1 MKTIFFILVLACLN
15 IQPLFSDQKEELETK
30 VIRKQINEIKAK
42 RNKVEANKK
51 AIFELQEDMLG
62 SSVIDENTLT
72 IIEEAS
78 QIINSVVN
86 EDIALANHAL
96 LRAEMGSGANRES
109 ELKNATSRLSSAN
122 EKLDKIKSLLALK
135 ANKAFIIEKIIELI
149 LQNTNNNQQVLTVLE
164 KELSGIKLDFDIY
177 NDVSKKQNKISNDI
191 KMIQVAI
198 TNMVATSIELTDKQ
212 LFLIISNIILE
223 EKLLENSIQAEKNLL
238 DKNLMNADVLQKK
251 VTLTLESILKLLQ
264 PNNTNEAKPENDN
277 VNQLTSIIDKIQNQN
292 SNLEDV
298 VEKNTGQADIT
309 SDPNFDNTLKTQ
321 NNINSIISSLLQQ
334 NGINPEVISNLK
346 TAQTAIEQGK
356 NDLDNAEPEKAIQA
370 NLSAANAIEKAL
382 RTIDKN
388 SNKKNNDKNVDT
400 QNSNSMTSDE
410 MSFADV
416 SEFKENQPEYST
428 DTIKAIFRANL
439 EQLGAEPTEKEV
451 WVVNHKEKNKV
462 VFFQTLISKTPK
474 EFFEPTQN
482 YFVAL
487 AEIVE

>member
-1 MKTIFFILVLACLN
+1 MKTIFIILVLACLN

-30 VIRKQINEIKAK
+30 VIRKQINEIKEK

-62 SSVIDENTLT
+62 SSVIDANTLT
-72 IIEEAS
+72 IIQEAS

-86 EDIALANHAL
+86 EDIAHANNAL

-109 ELKNATSRLSSAN
+109 ELKNATSRLTSAN

-135 ANKAFIIEKIIELI
+135 ANKAFNIEKIIELI

-164 KELSGIKLDFDIY
+164 KELSGLKLDFDIY

-191 KMIQVAI
+191 KWIQVAI
-198 TNMVATSIELTDKQ
+198 TNMIATSIELTDKQ
-212 LFLIISNIILE
+212 LFLIISNTILD
-223 EKLLENSIQAEKNLL
+223 EKLLENSSQAEKNIL

-251 VTLTLESILKLLQ
+251 VTFTLESILKLLQ
-264 PNNTNEAKPENDN
+264 PNNTNEVKTENDN
-277 VNQLTSIIDKIQNQN
+277 SKQLTSIIDKIQNQN

-346 TAQTAIEQGK
+346 TAQTGIQQGK

-370 NLSAANAIEKAL
+370 NLSAANAIQKAL

-388 SNKKNNDKNVDT
+388 SNNDKNVDT
-400 QNSNSMTSDE
+400 QNSKSMTSDE

-416 SEFKENQPEYST
+416 SEFKENQLEYST

-451 WVVNHKEKNKV
+451 WVVNHKEKNKA
-462 VFFQTLISKTPK
+462 VFFQNLMNKTPK

>member
-1 MKTIFFILVLACLN
+1 MKSLFCIFIFGCFSFQILLA
-15 IQPLFSDQKEELETK
+15 DQKTDNEAIA
-30 VIRKQINEIKAK
+30 IRKQINEIKVK
-42 RNKVEANKK
+42 KYKVEANKK
-51 AIFELQEDMLG
+51 AIIELQEDMLG
-62 SSVIDENTLT
+62 SSVIDANTLT
-72 IIEEAS
+72 IIVEAS

-86 EDIALANHAL
+86 EDIALANNAL

-109 ELKNATSRLSSAN
+109 DLKNATSRLTSAN
-122 EKLDKIKSLLALK
+122 EKLDKIKSMLALK

-177 NDVSKKQNKISNDI
+177 KDVSKKQNKISNDI
-191 KMIQVAI
+191 KWIQVAI
-198 TNMVATSIELTDKQ
+198 TNMIATSIELIDKQ
-212 LFLIISNIILE
+212 LFLIISNTILD
-223 EKLLENSIQAEKNLL
+223 EKLLENSSQAEKNIL

-277 VNQLTSIIDKIQNQN
+277 SKQLTSIIDKIQNQN

-298 VEKNTGQADIT
+298 VEKNMGQADIT

-321 NNINSIISSLLQQ
+321 NNINSIINSLLQQ
-334 NGINPEVISNLK
+334 NGINPEVISNLT
-346 TAQTAIEQGK
+346 TAQTAIQQGK
-356 NDLDNAEPEKAIQA
+356 NYLDNAEPEKAIQA
-370 NLSAANAIEKAL
+370 NLSAANAIQIAL

-400 QNSNSMTSDE
+400 QNSKSMISDE

-416 SEFKENQPEYST
+416 SEFKENQLEYST

-439 EQLGAEPTEKEV
+439 EQLGAAPTEKEV
-451 WVVNHKEKNKV
+451 WVVNHKEKNKA
-462 VFFQTLISKTPK
+462 VFFQDLMNKTPK